1 MKTALETI
9 NELRTIHGD
18 FSDKEIPDDI
28 LKKILDSSVKT
39 ANSSARQAY
48 SIIVT
53 KKKDVMS
60 SFGYTGSI
68 MLIYC
73 IDYKRQRKLAEHLG
87 YEHGHFSFRDVMLSS
102 IDASLAAQTAVIA
115 AKALGVDT
123 LITNCI
129 HRGDIKRVYTALQLP
144 DTDVFPVIAVVL
156 GYPKDNN
163 AKGKGRLNDKAIIH
177 HETYTIPDDMEC
189 SRITKIYDRKDMGM
203 IPPET
208 WDKEGYNHYLE
219 WFFER
224 WIRIPKAGT
233 DTAENDQPQKDQYDD
248 IFGSSFGLKFS

>member
-18 FSDKEIPDDI
+18 FSDREIPDDI
-28 LKKILDSSVKT
+28 LKKILDSSVQT

-48 SIIVT
+48 SIIVI
-53 KKKDVMS
+53 KNKDVMG
-60 SFGYTGSI
+60 SFGYTGSS
-68 MLIYC
+68 MLVYC

-87 YEHGHFSFRDVMLSS
+87 FEHGHFSFRDIMLSS

-115 AKALGVDT
+115 AKALGVDS

-129 HRGDIKRVYTALQLP
+129 HRGDIKRVYTALHLP
-144 DTDVFPVIAVVL
+144 ETDVFPAIAVVL

-177 HETYTIPDDMEC
+177 HETYTIPDETEC
-189 SRITKIYDRKDMGM
+189 DRITGLYDREEMGM

-208 WDKEGYNHYLE
+208 WKNGGYNHYLE

-224 WIRIPKAGT
+224 WIGIPKAPVT
-233 DTAENDQPQKDQYDD
+233 TSENEQPEIDQYDD
-248 IFGSSFGLKFS
+248 IFGSVFGLTV